1 MSVPVPRK
9 QYNSKEELENFARR
23 IERHLKNGGESIDR
37 LVCRLLT
44 GKDAKVAAHLAGKWV
59 EWRYGKA
66 TERHEIEQR
75 IKVEMTI
82 EDADRLISNY
92 FQSLEPAAIRAIEV
106 GGGDQN

>member
-9 QYNSKEELENFARR
+9 QYNSREDLENFARR
-23 IERHLKNGGESIDR
+23 IERNLKNGGEAIDR

-59 EWRYGKA
+59 EWRYGKP
-66 TERHEIEQR
+66 TETHKIEQH

-82 EDADRLISNY
+82 EDADRTIRDY
-92 FQSLEPAAIRAIEV
+92 FQTLEASTVRAIEA
-106 GGGDQN
+106 GGSDQN